1 MDTFPAFRI
10 HSRDGHIVA
19 GLERMTLGQLTP
31 GEVLIR
37 ARYSTINY
45 KDALAATGTGRILR
59 RYPLNGGFDVSGEVE
74 TSTDPRFTPGQ
85 PVLVTGAGLGER
97 SDGGF
102 ARYVRAPADGVIPL
116 PEGLG
121 LSDAM
126 AVGTAGFTAALGI
139 HRMEQNGQ
147 RPGDLPIAV
156 TGATG
161 GVGSLAIDMLAARG
175 YRVAAISGKP
185 EADAYLRRIGA
196 AEVLPR
202 QQLDLGSKPLET
214 VRFAGAIDNVGG
226 DLLAGLTRTTDFW
239 GNIACIGLAASPK
252 LETTVMPLILRG
264 VSLLGINS
272 TETPR
277 DVRLAVWQ
285 RIATDLRPR
294 HLDTIVTRRLTLD
307 ELPGAFDDFIAGR
320 VVGRTVVSIDPA

>member
-1 MDTFPAFRI
+1 MQTFPAFRI

-19 GLERMTLGQLTP
+19 GLEQMTPAQLTP

-45 KDALAATGTGRILR
+45 KDALAATGAGRILR
-59 RYPLNGGFDVSGEVE
+59 RYPLNGGIDVSGEVE
-74 TSTDPRFTPGQ
+74 SSTDPRYAPGQ

-97 SDGGF
+97 SDGGY
-102 ARYVRAPADGVIPL
+102 AHYVHAPADAVIPL
-116 PEGLG
+116 PEGLS
-121 LSDAM
+121 LADAM
-126 AVGTAGFTAALGI
+126 AIGTAGFTAALGI

-147 RPGDLPIAV
+147 RPDGRPIAV

-161 GVGSLAIDMLAARG
+161 GVGSLAVDMLAARG

-185 EADAYLRRIGA
+185 EAGDYLTGIGASEVLRR
-196 AEVLPR
+196 
-202 QQLDLGSKPLET
+202 QDLDLGSKPLESI
-214 VRFAGAIDNVGG
+214 RFGGAIDSVGG
-226 DLLAGLTRTTDFW
+226 ELLAGLTRTMDFW

-277 DVRLAVWQ
+277 EVRLAVWQ

-294 HLDTIVTRRLTLD
+294 HLDAIVTRRLPLAALSR
-307 ELPGAFDDFIAGR
+307 EVFHDFIEGR
-320 VVGRTVVSIDPA
+320 VIGRTLVVID